1 MEDTALPTYPQKL
14 LAELLGTAM
23 LVFVGVGSVPAT
35 TLLGGAAP
43 FTMAELGMIAFA
55 FAMVVIAMVYAIGHI
70 SGCHINP
77 AVTLALAATRR
88 MPWRDVPG
96 YLAAQAAGAL
106 LGALAIVA
114 VLGRRAVG
122 AGLGIASYA
131 APTGAGHAFAAEA
144 IGTFILVFVIF
155 GAIDRR
161 APGGF
166 AGLAIG
172 LAVFAVIIPIGP
184 ATGAAV
190 NPARAFGPM
199 VIGAL
204 YDGTV
209 HWGQLPVYVGAEVV
223 GALLAG
229 LVHTAFATRRTP
241 GARTAGTAGRPAPA
255 AAPEGALSS
264 ASRP

>member
-1 MEDTALPTYPQKL
+1 MVDNPPPGQPQKL
-14 LAELLGTAM
+14 LAETLGTAM

-35 TLLGGAAP
+35 TLLGGDAP
-43 FTMAELGMIAFA
+43 FTMAQLGVIAFA
-55 FAMVVIAMVYAIGHI
+55 FAMVVVAMVYAIGHI

-77 AVTLALAATRR
+77 AVTLVLAATRR
-88 MPWRDVPG
+88 TPWREVPG
-96 YLAAQAAGAL
+96 YLAAQAAGAI

-122 AGLGIASYA
+122 VGLGVASYT
-131 APTGAGHAFAAEA
+131 PVTGAGHAFAAEA
-144 IGTFILVFVIF
+144 IGTFILAFVVL

-161 APGGF
+161 APAGF
-166 AGLAIG
+166 AGLAVG

-199 VIGAL
+199 AVAAL
-204 YDGTV
+204 FGGSV
-209 HWGQLPVYVGAEVV
+209 PWGQLPLYAGAEVA

-229 LVHTAFATRRTP
+229 LVHAAFATRRTP
-241 GARTAGTAGRPAPA
+241 AARTADTAGRQAPA
-255 AAPEGALSS
+255 TATATATEGALS
-264 ASRP
+264 